1 MVFDID
7 VLIVFADKDNDA
19 KKNELGW
26 ASQFK
31 KFLELMLNQ
40 VLGEKSKI
48 LLKAEYDSITAS
60 SMKNIGVLVSI
71 LSKEFIQSGQ
81 CLDNVEAFCKENQ
94 TADRIHSRVFK
105 VFKTPL
111 TLQEQPPRLRDLIG
125 YDMFQLDPESGDIKE
140 YTDYFS
146 TEAERQ
152 YWMKMV
158 DLAYDIYDSLV
169 FLKDDSSKTEVKNI
183 FRRKTIY
190 LAETGHDLSVQRNI
204 IKRELQRH
212 GYIVLPN
219 QTLPGNVADLE
230 KVVKRDLNE
239 SNLSIHLIGTAYGEI
254 PDGSDRSVVD
264 IQNKLSAE
272 KSMSAREK
280 HEDFTRLIWISP
292 SLNNA
297 SERQKGFI
305 ENIKRDV
312 EAQEGAEILQTP
324 LEDFKNIMREELL
337 DTTHERKVLLDDS
350 TGRSIYLMHDRVDNK
365 EVAPIKEAI
374 EKSGFK
380 VLLPE
385 FEGELLELRK
395 KHIDNLR
402 NFDAAIIYKG
412 KVNEQWV
419 RMKAL
424 DLLKAPGF
432 GRKKPIIGK
441 AIVTLPGSTMNMDAF
456 KTQNLRVIESDP
468 NRPNESLKSFLQEFN
483 A

>member
-1 MVFDID
+1 MAFDID
-7 VLIVFADKDNDA
+7 VLIVFAEKDNEA

-26 ASQFK
+26 VSQFK
-31 KFLELMLNQ
+31 KFLEMMLNQ

-48 LLKAEYDSITAS
+48 LIKSEFDSITAPTLS
-60 SMKNIGVLVSI
+60 NIGVCVSI
-71 LSKEFIQSGQ
+71 LSHDFIQSGQ
-81 CLDNVEAFCKENQ
+81 CLDNIESFCKANN
-94 TADRIHSRVFK
+94 AGDKNHNRLFK

-111 TLQEQPPRLRDLIG
+111 TVQEQPPRLRELIG
-125 YDMFQLDPESGDIKE
+125 YDMYQLDPDSGEIRE

-146 TEAERQ
+146 TDAERQ

-158 DLAYDIYDSLV
+158 DLAYDIYDTLV
-169 FLKDDSSKTEVKNI
+169 YLKDTSAKVEVKNI
-183 FRRKTIY
+183 YKRKTIY

-219 QTLPGNVADLE
+219 QTLPGSVGELE
-230 KVVKRDLNE
+230 KLVRRDLTE

-254 PDGSDRSVVD
+254 PEGSDRSVVD
-264 IQNKLSAE
+264 LQHKLAAE
-272 KSMSAREK
+272 KSVTAKERND
-280 HEDFTRLIWISP
+280 DFTRLIWISP
-292 SLNNA
+292 NINNA
-297 SERQKGFI
+297 SEKQKGFI

-324 LEDFKNIMREELL
+324 LEDFKNIMREELVETAH
-337 DTTHERKVLLDDS
+337 DRKVILEDS
-350 TGRSIYLMHDRVDNK
+350 TGKSVYLMHDRVDDA
-365 EVAPIKEAI
+365 EIGPLREAI
-374 EKSGFK
+374 EKSGFR

-441 AIVTLPGSTMNMDAF
+441 AIVTAPGSKLNQESF
-456 KTQNLRVIESDP
+456 KSQNLRVIESDP
-468 NRPNESLKSFLQEFN
+468 YRTIESIKSLLKEFN

>member
-1 MVFDID
+1 MAFDID
-7 VLIVFADKDNDA
+7 VLIVFADKDNNA
-19 KKNELGW
+19 NKSELGW
-26 ASQFK
+26 VSQFK

-48 LLKAEYDSITAS
+48 LLKAEYDAITAP
-60 SMKNIGVLVSI
+60 NLQNVGVMVSI
-71 LSKEFIQSGQ
+71 LSKDFIESGQ
-81 CLDNVEAFCKENQ
+81 CLDVVEAFSKTNQ
-94 TADRIHSRVFK
+94 TNDRLHSRVFK

-125 YDMFQLDPESGDIKE
+125 YDMFQLDPDSGEIKE

-146 TEAERQ
+146 SDAERQ

-158 DLAYDIYDSLV
+158 DLAYDIFDTLI
-169 FLKDDSSKTEVKNI
+169 FLKNQSGRSDKTYK
-183 FRRKTIY
+183 RKIIY

-219 QTLPGNVADLE
+219 QTLPGSFGELE
-230 KVVKRDLNE
+230 KIVKRDLDE
-239 SNLSIHLIGTAYGEI
+239 CNLSIHLIGSAYGEI
-254 PDGSDRSVVD
+254 PEGTDRSVVD
-264 IQNKLSAE
+264 IQAKLSADR
-272 KSMSAREK
+272 SIRAREAR
-280 HEDFTRLIWISP
+280 EDFMRLIWISP
-292 SLNNA
+292 NLTNA
-297 SERQKGFI
+297 SEKQKGFI

-324 LEDFKNIMREELL
+324 LEDFKNIMREELVDAHADRKIIL
-337 DTTHERKVLLDDS
+337 DDTTGKSV
-350 TGRSIYLMHDRVDNK
+350 YLMHDRVDDSDIQPLK
-365 EVAPIKEAI
+365 DAI

-385 FEGELLELRK
+385 FEGELLDLRK

-432 GRKKPIIGK
+432 GRKKPILGK
-441 AIVTLPGSTMNMDAF
+441 AIVTTPGSTMNTESF
-456 KTQNLRVIESDP
+456 KSQNLRVIESDP
-468 NRPNESLKSFLQEFN
+468 HRALDSLKSLLKEFN

>member
-1 MVFDID
+1 MIFDID
-7 VLIVFADKDNDA
+7 VLIICADVDNAADKT
-19 KKNELGW
+19 EMGW

-31 KFLELMLNQ
+31 KFLELMLTQ
-40 VLGEKSKI
+40 VLGEKPNVM
-48 LLKAEYDSITAS
+48 LKSEYDTLTSPNLNNAA
-60 SMKNIGVLVSI
+60 VLVTVV
-71 LSKEFIQSGQ
+71 SKDFIQSGR
-81 CLDNVEAFCKENQ
+81 CLDHTEAFYKAIETSAKN
-94 TADRIHSRVFK
+94 RNRVFK
-105 VFKTPL
+105 VLKSPL
-111 TLQEQPPRLRDLIG
+111 TLQEHPPRLRELIG
-125 YDMFQLDPESGDIKE
+125 YDMYQIDPDSGEIKD

-152 YWMKMV
+152 YWMKIV
-158 DLAYDIYDSLV
+158 DLAYDIYDSLL
-169 FLKDDSSKTEVKNI
+169 FLKDDTAKTEVKNI

-212 GYIVLPN
+212 GYVVLPN
-219 QTLPGNVADLE
+219 QTLPNGLGDLE
-230 KVVKRDLNE
+230 RQVRKDLDE
-239 SNLSIHLIGTAYGEI
+239 SNLSIHLIGNSYGELAQ
-254 PDGSDRSVVD
+254 GSDKSVVD
-264 IQNKLSAE
+264 IQNKLAAE
-272 KSMSAREK
+272 KSLKSKENKMEFS
-280 HEDFTRLIWISP
+280 RLIWISP
-292 SLNNA
+292 NLSNA

-324 LEDFKNIMREELL
+324 LEDFKNIMREELVGVSEKRVL
-337 DTTHERKVLLDDS
+337 DENG
-350 TGRSIYLMHDRVDNK
+350 GRSIYLMHDRIDHNDVIPFI
-365 EVAPIKEAI
+365 ELI

-380 VLLPE
+380 VLMPE

-395 KHIDNLR
+395 KHIENLR

-441 AIVTLPGSTMNMDAF
+441 ALVAAAGSKMNFDTF
-456 KTQNLRVIESDP
+456 KSQNLRVFEGDQQRSIESIKTF
-468 NRPNESLKSFLQEFN
+468 LKEFN
-483 A
+483 P